1 MKLRPYKKN
10 LDYSY
15 TLGVH
20 PTRVLLEISDI
31 EIVQIL
37 INSQFEKLD
46 DVKSLVKIAK
56 SRGVMTT
63 VSDKAIHRLA
73 PKENTAVIGVFKKF
87 ERALDEERSHIA
99 LVNVRNSGNL
109 GTITR
114 TMLAFGVKDVA
125 IIRPAVDIFHPSVI
139 AASVGASLKVNF
151 EYFEFFVEY
160 QRKYENHS
168 IYTFFKEANTPL
180 QNVKFNEPFTLVFG
194 NENQGLP
201 ENIRNIGTGVSI
213 PQTDEV
219 ESLNLAMSVGVALWE
234 AGRK

>member
-1 MKLRPYKKN
+1 MKLRLYKKGI
-10 LDYSY
+10 DYSY
-15 TLGVH
+15 AFGVH
-20 PTRVLLEISDI
+20 ATEVLLSTSDI
-31 EIVQIL
+31 EIIQIL
-37 INSQFEKLD
+37 INSQFEKSE
-46 DVKSLVKIAK
+46 DVQSIIKSSRAK
-56 SRGVMTT
+56 GVMVT
-63 VSDKAIHRLA
+63 VSDKAIYRLA

-87 ERALDEERSHIA
+87 ERPLDKNRSHIV

-114 TMLAFGVKDVA
+114 TMLALGVMDVA

-151 EYFEFFVEY
+151 EYYEFFVEY
-160 QRKYENHS
+160 QRKYENHE
-168 IYTFFKEANTPL
+168 IYTFFKEANTSL
-180 QNVKFNEPFTLVFG
+180 RDVEFKEPFALVFG

-201 ENIRNIGTGVSI
+201 ENIKNIGTGVSI

-234 AGRK
+234 ANR